1 MSEISPPQEQAL
13 RVFVKEYNSA
23 TKALTLTLLL
33 ADFDLLEID
42 EPYGYVIEVLNE
54 LYQQVTVDLLEQYL
68 GIAEIEAGNHF
79 PHWETRIDVIIRED
93 YLLEEIRPDGWIP
106 ASVVDPGQWEFLKWK
121 RIELIYCYEPDFP
134 EVSEFDNC
142 PSDQPSQNIIY
153 PAYPSGLTCS
163 WPLPNLATGLS
174 WRSIW
179 SGYAGFSP
187 EFHWKYRILA
197 PFHNCIAANP
207 SSSDAWMKEEIWDC
221 FRESTP
227 DDGSPWYSDGNPVQY
242 ISKGIND
249 DWLETY
255 DELKDRDYAPN
266 AYRRIQRWLANSGE
280 YSYRLVQPGNED
292 HVQIEA
298 RIYDDYVKIYKKKPS
313 GNTGGTPRPP
323 FPDDFMRGI
332 LGTILSSGKAI
343 IKHLFSLFIVNSEN
357 FIVNSENFEVKDS

>member
-1 MSEISPPQEQAL
+1 MSGISPPQEQAL
-13 RVFVKEYNSA
+13 RVFVKEYDSA

-33 ADFDLLEID
+33 ADFNLLEID
-42 EPYGYVIEVLNE
+42 EPYGYVIKTLNE
-54 LYQQVTVDLLEQYL
+54 LYQQVTIDLLEQYL

-93 YLLEEIRPDGWIP
+93 YLLKEIRPNGWIP
-106 ASVVDPGQWEFLKWK
+106 VSVVNPNQWEFLKWK

-179 SGYAGFSP
+179 SGYPGYSP

-207 SSSDAWMKEEIWDC
+207 SSSDAWMQEEIWDC

-227 DDGSPWYSDGNPVQY
+227 ADGSPWYSDGNPVQY

-249 DWLETY
+249 DWLDTY

-280 YSYRLVQPGNED
+280 YSYRLIQPGNED

-298 RIYDDYVKIYKKKPS
+298 RIYDDYVRIYKKKPT
-313 GNTGGTPRPP
+313 GDVGGTPRPP
-323 FPDDFMRGI
+323 FPDDFPRGI
-332 LGTILSSGKAI
+332 LGTILSSGKAV
-343 IKHLFSLFIVNSEN
+343 IKYLFSLFIVNNET
-357 FIVNSENFEVKDS
+357 FIVNSENFEVKDL